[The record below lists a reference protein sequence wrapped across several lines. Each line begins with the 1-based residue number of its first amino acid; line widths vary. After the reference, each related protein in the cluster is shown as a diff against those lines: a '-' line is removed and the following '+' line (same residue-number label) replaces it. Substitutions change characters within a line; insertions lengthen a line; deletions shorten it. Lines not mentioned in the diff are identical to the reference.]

1 MEEYKEDQ
9 NDIGV
14 CFARLSVIPRQF
26 QVAKNGWMDK
36 LHGKQTIESYLD
48 LKRNQILTY
57 IIVWMG
63 LEDIILTEWP
73 SLFEASWAV
82 GSADTE
88 SRTMATRDQWGEGL

>member
-1 MEEYKEDQ
+1 
-9 NDIGV
+9 
-14 CFARLSVIPRQF
+14 
-26 QVAKNGWMDK
+26 MDK
-36 LHGKQTIESYLD
+36 LYGKQTIESYLD

-73 SLFEASWAV
+73 SLFEASWTV